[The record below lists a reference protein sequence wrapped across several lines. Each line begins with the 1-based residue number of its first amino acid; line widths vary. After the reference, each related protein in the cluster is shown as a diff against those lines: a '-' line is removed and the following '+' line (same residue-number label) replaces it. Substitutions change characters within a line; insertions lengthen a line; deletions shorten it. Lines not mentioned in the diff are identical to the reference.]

1 MNDDASLDL
10 GPRDRLREMKAT
22 IVHEQARAVILQGE
36 VERLRALLAEALN
49 EWEPNARSH
58 CTNGDRPGCTYED
71 CDCVYDIA
79 RIRREAGLS

>member
-1 MNDDASLDL
+1 MTICPECKGVGGYHSAWCRSRPVTPGEQ
-10 GPRDRLREMKAT
+10 GP
-22 IVHEQARAVILQGE
+22 IVPE